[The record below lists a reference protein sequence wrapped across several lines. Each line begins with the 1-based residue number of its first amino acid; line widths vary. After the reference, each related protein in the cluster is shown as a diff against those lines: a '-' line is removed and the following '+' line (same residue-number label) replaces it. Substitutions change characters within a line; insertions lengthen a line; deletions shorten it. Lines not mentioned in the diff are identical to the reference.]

1 MTHTR
6 TALVATDA
14 PARYAKQLAS
24 HLGRKMTVTETDGG
38 PELSMTFDEGA
49 ATCLID
55 TSVADLLRLEV
66 TGTTQAQCSG
76 SPASSARTWSVSAP
90 GRASRS
96 TGPPDRARAQRKPCR
111 ASGPMSSRSS

>member
-49 ATCLID
+49 ATCLMD
-55 TSVADLLRLEV
+55 TSGADRLGLHVQGSCGPAADRMTGVVGSHLERFGARAGLEV
-66 TGTTQAQCSG
+66 DWTS
-76 SPASSARTWSVSAP
+76 
-90 GRASRS
+90 
-96 TGPPDRARAQRKPCR
+96 
-111 ASGPMSSRSS
+111 